1 MAMLDRNHQ
10 AVNEYFD
17 KQIQEM
23 TDRYKRE
30 TERI

>member
-23 TDRYKRE
+23 TDRDKRE
-30 TERI
+30 TEQI